1 MDKALK
7 KLNEEKNIIN
17 SDIDMIRFVFYDGK
31 WKFNEFSPLFRNDI
45 RTNENARRNQDSMF
59 TNKLGAF
66 PITLLI
72 SIVTLLN
79 NIVTLLNSIVTV
91 IIFTYYQNRHQYNKP
106 DG

>member
-45 RTNENARRNQDSMF
+45 RTNENSRRNQDSIF
-59 TNKLGAF
+59 TNKLDQLKQKQTGEFYSATIQ
-66 PITLLI
+66 PNT
-72 SIVTLLN
+72 
-79 NIVTLLNSIVTV
+79 
-91 IIFTYYQNRHQYNKP
+91 
-106 DG
+106 